1 MADQTFKSTHFD
13 GAIPAPSS
21 NSFTISPDYP
31 TDIWSKPGPPE
42 VTTFNAPIIYKTL
55 PLSKFQRVRVTATA
69 DWGTLYDQGGLVFVL
84 PSSVEGQAGKW
95 IKTGVEFYSGEV
107 YVSTV
112 VKDNWADWSLVQAGV
127 KGGKEVTLE
136 LERDAKEGTLWIYV
150 IDGEKRIPL
159 REVTWVLSE
168 KEQEIWVGVYAAT
181 PTTERGGRG
190 KLVVEFRDWEL
201 EVRN

>member
-1 MADQTFKSTHFD
+1 MADQPFLSTYFA
-13 GAIPAPSS
+13 GSTPSPSS
-21 NSFTISPDYP
+21 TSFTVSPDYP
-31 TDIWSKPGPPE
+31 TDIWTKPGPPE
-42 VTTFNAPIIYKTL
+42 VTTFNAPIIYKTF
-55 PLSKFQRVRVTATA
+55 PLSKFQRVRVTVTA

-84 PSSVEGQAGKW
+84 PSSVPGEVGKW

-112 VKDNWADWSLVQAGV
+112 VKDRWADWSLVQAGV
-127 KGGKEVTLE
+127 KEGKEVTLE
-136 LERDAKEGTLWIYV
+136 MERDGKEGTLWIYA

-168 KEQEIWVGVYAAT
+168 KEQKVLVGVYAAT

-190 KLVVEFRDWEL
+190 KLVVEFKDWEL
-201 EVRN
+201 ELKS

>member
-1 MADQTFKSTHFD
+1 M
-13 GAIPAPSS
+13 
-21 NSFTISPDYP
+21 
-31 TDIWSKPGPPE
+31 
-42 VTTFNAPIIYKTL
+42 
-55 PLSKFQRVRVTATA
+55 
-69 DWGTLYDQGGLVFVL
+69 FVL

-201 EVRN
+201 DVKN

>member
-1 MADQTFKSTHFD
+1 MADQPFKSAYFD
-13 GAIPAPSS
+13 GATPSPSS

-42 VTTFNAPIIYKTL
+42 VTTFNAPIIYKTI
-55 PLSKFQRVRVTATA
+55 PLSKFQRARVTVTA
-69 DWGTLYDQGGLVFVL
+69 DWGTLYDQGGLVFIL
-84 PSSVEGQAGKW
+84 PSAVEGQAGKW

-112 VKDNWADWSLVQAGV
+112 AKDNWADWSLVQAGI

-136 LERDAKEGTLWIYV
+136 MERDTKEGTLWIYV
-150 IDGEKRIPL
+150 LDGEKRIPL

-168 KEQEIWVGVYAAT
+168 KEQEVWVGVYSAT
-181 PTTERGGRG
+181 PTTERNGRG
-190 KLVVEFRDWEL
+190 KLVVEFKNWKL
-201 EVRN
+201 EVN